1 MWPIST
7 LYQHSHRVREQR
19 TAEFAVQWNKWCNKE
34 PPFYVEVSYS
44 DLGSILLSME
54 QSCSLESL
62 GTETEREEEI
72 EVINA
77 LRKLEEIGLIWLAL
91 NNTIL
96 KSPDNYHC

>member
-1 MWPIST
+1 
-7 LYQHSHRVREQR
+7 
-19 TAEFAVQWNKWCNKE
+19 
-34 PPFYVEVSYS
+34 
-44 DLGSILLSME
+44 ME

-62 GTETEREEEI
+62 GIETEREEEI

-96 KSPDNYHC
+96 KSPNNYHC